1 MTEVLRRYRAAIII
15 ISLLIFALLMWIFI
29 SRQNTVKIPTRGVF
43 VLCDEMNRSMER
55 WVC

>member
-1 MTEVLRRYRAAIII
+1 MTEVLRRHRAAIIV
-15 ISLLIFALLMWIFI
+15 ISLLLFALLMWIFI

-43 VLCDEMNRSMER
+43 VSCDETNHNMER